1 MAVEKTGVELNLK
14 ENVTAALKRAG
25 AAAIKAGGAMRGAGN
40 AASGAFSA
48 AGASLTGLNQ
58 GLEIAKK
65 GMELFRAAVTDN
77 ITKALEFKDVNDQS
91 VQGFK
96 DLARETELVRARIGD
111 MLIPVVQGFAE
122 GIMDATGSMSDL
134 IAENQKLVGSK
145 LVEWIGTA
153 ANGLTTVLAK
163 AVLIVGKAIMGWE
176 IIIDGVKAAVSAWF
190 GYTWKALSKIVE
202 AASWVS
208 KALGMDGISKHLDM
222 ASEFAEGLG
231 DTFLDSSSKSVSAIE
246 KTAAEINAF
255 DATVKKVEGT
265 VKRVIGESMVKAQK
279 AVQEATTGT
288 TKTIEEQRAAIEKAG
303 EAARKAESA
312 VAGKKATA
320 GATQT
325 EADKPTAGEAIG
337 QAAIGEAAAGLG
349 AAGSIISGAVSGGG
363 VGAIIG
369 TISAIVQES
378 VPLQKIFGKLQAIF
392 TDIVASLDP
401 LFAIL
406 TPVLGMITGTL
417 TPYIKFVGDVLKK
430 LATTILF
437 VFESIA
443 KVWNGL
449 IGAIASVLRKLG
461 SIKVFGKKPL
471 GALEEWGD
479 KLQAKASVSMS
490 GFEEARRQLEEGWDT
505 ASEELDEGAG
515 IIKDTVEKMGRE
527 LVNVPAILK
536 VALHEFRA
544 ATPEGAAP
552 SMTRQDAY
560 QSAKERTIANMPG
573 RGAGLH
579 AETVNVYQA
588 TNTDELVEQ
597 AGKEARRQS
606 FIKEG
611 SLAMARAGIAF
622 G

>member
-1 MAVEKTGVELNLK
+1 MGVEKTGVELNLK

-48 AGASLTGLNQ
+48 AGASLTGLNS

-288 TKTIEEQRAAIEKAG
+288 TKTIEEQRAAIEKLQKAQEG
-303 EAARKAESA
+303 AKAATSTAA
-312 VAGKKATA
+312 PAAATA
-320 GATQT
+320 AEPPPLTVGQA
-325 EADKPTAGEAIG
+325 AG
-337 QAAIGEAAAGLG
+337 QAAIGGAASGLG
-349 AAGSIISGAVSGGG
+349 GIGGIISGAMEGGWA
-363 VGAIIG
+363 GAIG
-369 TISAIVQES
+369 GAVSAVMEAS
-378 VPLQKIFGKLQAIF
+378 VPLQKIFAKLQGVF
-392 TDIVASLDP
+392 TEIVAVLDP
-401 LFAIL
+401 LFAVITPLMPIIQGAL
-406 TPVLGMITGTL
+406 TPVLKALGGALKMVATVILGIGEMLAKTWNSL
-417 TPYIKFVGDVLKK
+417 VGA
-430 LATTILF
+430 LADI
-437 VFESIA
+437 
-443 KVWNGL
+443 
-449 IGAIASVLRKLG
+449 LRKLG

-490 GFEEARRQLEEGWDT
+490 GFEEARRQLDEGWDT

-552 SMTRQDAY
+552 SMTRQDAH

-588 TNTDELVEQ
+588 TNTEELVEQ

-611 SLAMARAGIAF
+611 SLAMSRAGIAF